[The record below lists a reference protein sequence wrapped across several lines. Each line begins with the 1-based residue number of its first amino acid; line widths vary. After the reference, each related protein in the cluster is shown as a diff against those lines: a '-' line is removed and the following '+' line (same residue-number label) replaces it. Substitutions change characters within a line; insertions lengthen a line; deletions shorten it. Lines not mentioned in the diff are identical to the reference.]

1 MSEGL
6 PGYGEKLTALIPEKT
21 GIETRFARPAHVVRG
36 GSPTLR
42 DRMLGSEMG
51 AAAVEALLEGKS
63 NIVLCEQKGE
73 ITTMDIGKALI
84 LDRMYKDKL
93 KDGDLQKFD
102 AETVAR
108 MREFCAE
115 KFAAFKKM
123 YDLSIEIS
131 K

>member
-1 MSEGL
+1 M
-6 PGYGEKLTALIPEKT
+6 IPEKT

-102 AETVAR
+102 AETVAW